1 MEDKE
6 NETGV
11 GEWTFFFPDSV
22 EPDNAPRDFGPGMA
36 LTLEQRGFQ
45 IPVH

>member
-1 MEDKE
+1 MKQVWV
-6 NETGV
+6 NGR
-11 GEWTFFFPDSV
+11 FFFPDSV